1 MRESRWSGL
10 VSKIGAG
17 VLAALLLGVA
27 AWGSEAEL
35 RLAREEYPVVDGSTS
50 TQPLGMLVA
59 GRVTRTSVEWR
70 RRSFFDPTR
79 FLALTSAPYDEA
91 RKLSFEPPAEPRA
104 TDLGT
109 ALSSIGQLA
118 ERVRH
123 SGTNPSYARLA
134 AGQAD
139 LVLTAREPTPA
150 EREAVRRGGTEIVV
164 VPIARDAFVF
174 LRHASNPVTGV
185 TLAQVRDIYA
195 GVLTNW
201 KTLGGADR
209 PIVAYQRDAT
219 SGSQVEMEQLVMRG
233 RPMREGPD
241 IRVTME
247 MFGPFNAI
255 RRDTTGIG
263 YSYHYYERFMAVV
276 PEVTTLA
283 IDGILPERATIASG
297 RYPLGTAVYLAHR
310 ADLPPGGAA
319 ARLRD
324 WLRTPAGQAVIA
336 ESGYVPLRPGSN

>member
-1 MRESRWSGL
+1 VRESRSSGF

-27 AWGSEAEL
+27 ARGEADL
-35 RLAREEYPVVDGSTS
+35 RLTREEYPVVDGSTS

-70 RRSFFDPTR
+70 RTSFFDPTR
-79 FLALTSAPYDEA
+79 FLALTGAPYDDS
-91 RKLSFEPPAEPRA
+91 RKLSLELTTAEPRA

-123 SGTNPSYARLA
+123 SGTNQSYARLA
-134 AGQAD
+134 TGQAE
-139 LVLTAREPTPA
+139 LVLAARGPTPA

-185 TLAQVRDIYA
+185 TLDQVRDIYA
-195 GVLTNW
+195 GVLTSW
-201 KTLGGADR
+201 KILGGADR

-255 RRDTTGIG
+255 RRDPAGIG

-283 IDGILPERATIASG
+283 IDGILPERATIVSG
-297 RYPLGTAVYLAHR
+297 RYPLATMVYLAHR